1 MGTFLDAPVQILMGT
16 NVRGAFT
23 AEDNRDIL
31 DKLLGTAAPKA
42 GARLPEVIEK
52 RRSDM
57 ASQGMILP
65 LVGYADDE
73 RLAPNQFLVTVALQT
88 VTGDIRKDI
97 LFDVVV
103 DMIKAVQIQDPSK
116 KGVRALLVEAVN
128 NLVEKN
134 YQESMDCFRK
144 VSYWGSIIGGCEAD
158 CVRATLCYGAVNMM
172 NGQYQSMTYD
182 SQLACNIVDKPTFS
196 DPYLKYAAHRLMGIS
211 WVLMEHPEHAVA
223 FFEQAYHDLEW
234 ANEETL
240 LVEVLFHAVTAMMQ
254 AQQYDKCRNV
264 LDRIYS
270 LVKDSDTYGKEAINK
285 LYVFRAFVSDRT
297 IEQLKSQLSEME
309 LKYEEISRSFLLG
322 LKDTVLKVVRVV
334 TPSVLTFGLGS
345 ILGNVRDIKMIWQK
359 SGDGGMNLAD
369 MP

>member
-1 MGTFLDAPVQILMGT
+1 
-16 NVRGAFT
+16 
-23 AEDNRDIL
+23 
-31 DKLLGTAAPKA
+31 
-42 GARLPEVIEK
+42 
-52 RRSDM
+52 
-57 ASQGMILP
+57 MIL
-65 LVGYADDE
+65 
-73 RLAPNQFLVTVALQT
+73 R
-88 VTGDIRKDI
+88 
-97 LFDVVV
+97 
-103 DMIKAVQIQDPSK
+103 
-116 KGVRALLVEAVN
+116 
-128 NLVEKN
+128 
-134 YQESMDCFRK
+134 
-144 VSYWGSIIGGCEAD
+144 
-158 CVRATLCYGAVNMM
+158 
-172 NGQYQSMTYD
+172 
-182 SQLACNIVDKPTFS
+182 LACNIVDKPTFS

-211 WVLMEHPEHAVA
+211 WVLMEHPGHAVA

-264 LDRIYS
+264 IDRIYS

-297 IEQLKSQLSEME
+297 IEQLKPQLSEME

-322 LKDTVLKVVRVV
+322 LKDTVLKVVRAV